1 MTTPPASAQTFIMN
15 GFSAGCHFAIL
26 AILCTLAIFLFPAVR
41 GPFPA
46 THGPATSL
54 EVTRAWQWLCLLFVL
69 IPALRL
75 TGMTTRPAA
84 GFDRAPGPACT
95 HEPPLEELSVLRC

>member
-1 MTTPPASAQTFIMN
+1 MN
-15 GFSAGCHFAIL
+15 GFSAGCHLAIL

-41 GPFPA
+41 GPFSA

-69 IPALRL
+69 IPLLRL
-75 TGMTTRPAA
+75 AGMTTRPAA
-84 GFDRAPGPACT
+84 GFDRALSGPACP